1 MAFLNIYFADLIA
14 YVPGTTTNP
23 FTVLLPDTPPTSPHT
38 PYLIFRT
45 SDYSSGYPGLLFGGR
60 GIFKAWQLAGE
71 TLMVPHGENALKLG
85 STVNDDEVWESP
97 VDDRFFWTTKAPML
111 HQTAGNG
118 KVRRTCLSQGLGVTA
133 KMELTHGTMT
143 AIHFATQE
151 SDQKTYRYKFKEGH
165 TSSRAPDR
173 VLVNATVCRI
183 EINQPNPIQI
193 VSNHYTGAPKRY
205 VTLQNAS
212 GSVDVAVVNLG
223 KVEQGHSKT
232 EHFLNYYPLIDN
244 WNDLDYLPELQ
255 SGTGLVN
262 GPDLPIFLSQI
273 KTQLPIDVLLDREA
287 CPHVILDPP

>member
-1 MAFLNIYFADLIA
+1 
-14 YVPGTTTNP
+14 
-23 FTVLLPDTPPTSPHT
+23 
-38 PYLIFRT
+38 
-45 SDYSSGYPGLLFGGR
+45 
-60 GIFKAWQLAGE
+60 
-71 TLMVPHGENALKLG
+71 MVPHGENALKLG